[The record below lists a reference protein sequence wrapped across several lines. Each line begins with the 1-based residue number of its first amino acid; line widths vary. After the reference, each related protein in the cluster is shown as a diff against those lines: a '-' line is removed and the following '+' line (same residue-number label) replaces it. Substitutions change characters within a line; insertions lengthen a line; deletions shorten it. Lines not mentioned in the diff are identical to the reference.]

1 MTLPTNDP
9 KTGKQWRLILLAA
22 VVSLSMGGVFAYRF
36 AVRSIEE
43 KIVATL
49 GPQGEVRELRIALT
63 GIEMA
68 GLRIRA
74 PSPTEKEAAWPAE
87 DELRVERIVVTPSL
101 ADLLRL
107 RIVLSSVRI
116 EGAYVS
122 LLRARNGK
130 VMIVPSLPARQSSAA
145 SEQSRK
151 IATTTEAPDG
161 KVETSGTPQPSA
173 EPSTTRLV
181 IEHIELHN
189 SVVEFFDATLQKN
202 PVKQRIEAIEAQI
215 GQINVP
221 DLAGQT
227 PIRVKAIH
235 QGVRS
240 NGEISIEG
248 SIELSTR
255 ESGIT
260 TVLRNVD
267 MIPLQA
273 YLIKTGKGGIRKGSL
288 DFELNSSIKKGRL
301 YAPGSLSLSDLE
313 LASPSTAILGI
324 PHAAAMSLLKNKKG
338 KITANFVLT
347 GDINDPDFSLNETL
361 TTRIATS
368 IAGKLGVNIEGFAK
382 NIGEASGGT
391 ATGIGKALDRL
402 RKK

>member
-43 KIVATL
+43 KIMATL

-130 VMIVPSLPARQSSAA
+130 VMIVLSDGYPAA
-145 SEQSRK
+145 SGDS
-151 IATTTEAPDG
+151 G
-161 KVETSGTPQPSA
+161 K
-173 EPSTTRLV
+173 LN
-181 IEHIELHN
+181 EHLRE
-189 SVVEFFDATLQKN
+189 VVKASMG
-202 PVKQRIEAIEAQI
+202 A
-215 GQINVP
+215 GINVVGSSP
-221 DLAGQT
+221 
-227 PIRVKAIH
+227 
-235 QGVRS
+235 
-240 NGEISIEG
+240 GE
-248 SIELSTR
+248 
-255 ESGIT
+255 
-260 TVLRNVD
+260 
-267 MIPLQA
+267 
-273 YLIKTGKGGIRKGSL
+273 
-288 DFELNSSIKKGRL
+288 
-301 YAPGSLSLSDLE
+301 
-313 LASPSTAILGI
+313 
-324 PHAAAMSLLKNKKG
+324 
-338 KITANFVLT
+338 
-347 GDINDPDFSLNETL
+347 
-361 TTRIATS
+361 
-368 IAGKLGVNIEGFAK
+368 
-382 NIGEASGGT
+382 
-391 ATGIGKALDRL
+391 
-402 RKK
+402 

>member
-1 MTLPTNDP
+1 MTPTDNP
-9 KTGKQWRLILLAA
+9 NPGKRWHLILLAA
-22 VVSLSMGGVFAYRF
+22 LVALVIGGVFAYRF
-36 AVRSIEE
+36 AIRTVEE
-43 KIVATL
+43 KIVAAL
-49 GPQGEVRELRIALT
+49 GAQGEVRELKVGLT
-63 GIEMA
+63 GVEMK

-74 PSPTEKEAAWPAE
+74 PTPTGKEAAWPVE
-87 DELRVERIVVTPSL
+87 DELRIERIAVVPSL
-101 ADLLRL
+101 ADLLRS
-107 RIVLSSVRI
+107 RIVLSSIRI
-116 EGAYVS
+116 DGAYVS

-130 VMIVPSLPARQSSAA
+130 MMVVPSLSAPASPVAPAA
-145 SEQSRK
+145 PGNIR
-151 IATTTEAPDG
+151 IAE
-161 KVETSGTPQPSA
+161 GTPNGPTSEPSA
-173 EPSTTRLV
+173 PTTASDATPV
-181 IEHIELHN
+181 TIERIELHDG
-189 SVVEFFDATLQKN
+189 VVEFFDATLQKN
-202 PVKQRIEAIEAQI
+202 PVKQRIESIEAQI

-227 PIRVKAIH
+227 PIRAKAIH

-240 NGEISIEG
+240 NGEISIDG

-288 DFELNSSIKKGRL
+288 DFELNSSIKKGML

-313 LASPSTAILGI
+313 LTSPSATILGI
-324 PHAAAMSLLKNKKG
+324 PQAAAVSLLKNKKG

-391 ATGIGKALDRL
+391 TTGIGKALDRL